1 MKKPVLLAVVAAMS
15 ILSSVSAIAQA
26 NRTWVSGVGDDAN
39 PCSRTAPCKTFA
51 GAFSK
56 TAANGEIDALDP
68 GGFGPVTITKSV
80 TIDGGPNAGGIAGAG
95 TNGIVI
101 AAASTD
107 VVTIRN
113 LYIECQGTTP
123 CVQGIQIITAKVVH
137 LNHVDIGGFTNG
149 VNQASTTTNPISLFV
164 DYSMIHD
171 CTAAG
176 INVSPAIAS
185 TASIAH
191 TVLQNNQNG
200 LNVSDYAKV
209 TANDVIAD
217 GNSNAGFKV
226 TANIAGATL
235 NLFNSS
241 AVGNTIAG
249 IQVTGL
255 GSVTATAR
263 ISGVSAAANGAA
275 ISTSGPSAVLSFQNN
290 PLSGAGVPTGTISL
304 Q

>member
-1 MKKPVLLAVVAAMS
+1 MS
-15 ILSSVSAIAQA
+15 ILSSASAIAQA
-26 NRTWVSGVGDDAN
+26 SRTWVSGVGDDAN

-51 GAFSK
+51 GAISK
-56 TAANGEIDALDP
+56 TAPNGEIDALDP
-68 GGFGPVTITKSV
+68 GGFGPVTITKSI

-101 AAASTD
+101 SAASTD

-123 CVQGIQIITAKVVH
+123 CNQGVQIYSGKVVH

-149 VNQASTTTNPISLFV
+149 VNQASASTTNPTTLFV

-176 INVSPAIAS
+176 INVSPAVVS
-185 TASIAH
+185 NASIAH
-191 TVLQNNQNG
+191 TMLQNNQNG
-200 LNVSDYAKV
+200 INVSDYAKV
-209 TANDVIAD
+209 AANDVIAD

-226 TANIAGATL
+226 TANTASASL

-241 AVGNTIAG
+241 AVSNTVAG
-249 IQVTGL
+249 IQVTGT

-263 ISGVSAAANGAA
+263 ISGVSTASNGVA

-290 PLSGAGVPTGTISL
+290 PIIGAGLPTGNIAL